1 METIDFITGIKKF
14 VVMEDFVPF
23 ELAKKLEEK
32 GFKTENTNWCYLDG
46 ELVQVKKY
54 VNISPYEYAPTISQV
69 LKWLRETHNIY
80 IVVFIDDDTDKPV
93 TFEIYKGTECVM
105 CEHSYYSL
113 AEWDKAEMDA
123 IEYVLDNLI

>member
-1 METIDFITGIKKF
+1 MEICEFKI
-14 VVMEDFVPF
+14 
-23 ELAKKLEEK
+23 AQKLKEK
-32 GFKTENTNWCYLDG
+32 GFNQKPKHLCLNSYYEYDGLRKITPLYNENIWYDSENKEYL
-46 ELVQVKKY
+46 Y
-54 VNISPYEYAPTISQV
+54 YAPTISQV

-113 AEWDKAEMDA
+113 AEWNKAEMDA
-123 IEYVLDNLI
+123 IEYVIDNLI